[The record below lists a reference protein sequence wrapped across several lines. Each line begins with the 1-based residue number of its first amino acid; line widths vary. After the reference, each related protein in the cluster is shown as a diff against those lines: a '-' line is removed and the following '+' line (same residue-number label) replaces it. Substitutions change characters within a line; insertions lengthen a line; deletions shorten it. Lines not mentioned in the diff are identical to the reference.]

1 MLKMGFHPKWV
12 NMIMAGVT
20 LVSYSILLNGAP
32 SSFIKPSKGI
42 RQGDPLSPYL
52 FLLCTEG
59 FSALLRNAAHH
70 RDLHGVCCSQNGPSI
85 THLLFADDILL
96 FFNAS
101 LSKCHIIKE
110 FFHVY
115 ELASGQKINS
125 DKSSIFFST
134 NTLQSLQEIKYF
146 FNANS
151 NVPLEKYLGL
161 PPIIGKG
168 KKQAFEDIKSK
179 VQSKL
184 CGWKGKLLSQ
194 ASRETIIKSVA
205 QAIPIYAMNCFLLPL
220 GLCDDI
226 NSMMGQFWWGQKN
239 EEKKIH
245 WLSWKHMCLAKKDRG
260 LGFWDLKCFNITLF
274 AKQC

>member
-12 NMIMAGVT
+12 DMIMAGVT
-20 LVSYSILLNGAP
+20 LVSYSMLLNGAP
-32 SSFIKPSKGI
+32 SSFIKPSRGI

-59 FSALLRNAAHH
+59 FSALLRNTAHH

-101 LSKCHIIKE
+101 LSECHIIKE
-110 FFHVY
+110 IFHVY

-134 NTLQSLQEIKYF
+134 NTLQSLQEIKCF

-168 KKQAFEDIKSK
+168 KK
-179 VQSKL
+179 
-184 CGWKGKLLSQ
+184 
-194 ASRETIIKSVA
+194 
-205 QAIPIYAMNCFLLPL
+205 
-220 GLCDDI
+220 
-226 NSMMGQFWWGQKN
+226 
-239 EEKKIH
+239 
-245 WLSWKHMCLAKKDRG
+245 
-260 LGFWDLKCFNITLF
+260 
-274 AKQC
+274 